1 MSRVLKAVALGFACL
16 FVAFLPILTLLI
28 PGHDVLD
35 RFEVIE
41 VVTNP
46 GSKQHAVIAK
56 YAHAET
62 GRRVTAIWIETSA
75 PPSVGSTEPRRGSP
89 AAIWTGVSN
98 MLSVTWHNE
107 QLRIGGVPKSAK
119 TARDLQACL
128 ADWLPENADVCVRAD
143 AAAVSIE

>member
-1 MSRVLKAVALGFACL
+1 MSRPAKAVALGFACL
-16 FVAFLPILTLLI
+16 FVVSTPVLMLLI

-41 VVTNP
+41 VVTDP
-46 GSKQHAVIAK
+46 AGKQHAVIVN
-56 YAHAET
+56 YGHAET
-62 GRRVTAIWIETSA
+62 GSRVKAIWIETGA

-89 AAIWTGVSN
+89 VAIWTGASD
-98 MLSVTWHNE
+98 MLTVTWDNE

-128 ADWLPENADVCVRAD
+128 ADWLPENAALCVRAD
-143 AAAVSIE
+143 AEAVSIE